1 MQKDQVICPGG
12 KTKVHIDQPDGRE
25 ETRTTSIDN
34 RKPSVEWPK
43 WLQEDSTNAKKMSSQ
58 PNPAKK
64 HRRLQQHNEEKNQ
77 GDSVENL
84 QLVVILEKTI
94 VVIQGKTLALSKN
107 TEKGQA
113 SRISKNE
120 VLTFK
125 DLPAES
131 YELGTIL

>member
-1 MQKDQVICPGG
+1 M
-12 KTKVHIDQPDGRE
+12 
-25 ETRTTSIDN
+25 
-34 RKPSVEWPK
+34 EWPK
-43 WLQEDSTNAKKMSSQ
+43 WLQEDSTNAKKTSSQ

-77 GDSVENL
+77 GDSSVENL

-94 VVIQGKTLALSKN
+94 VVIQGKALALSKN

-125 DLPAES
+125 DLPVEA
-131 YELGTIL
+131 YELGAIL